1 MGDFPKLPKFVSQ
14 EFGVFKA
21 NKKAGLIQNKQGY
34 FFTLKY
40 RK

>member
-1 MGDFPKLPKFVSQ
+1 
-14 EFGVFKA
+14 VFKA

-40 RK
+40 RKWTGKNNIKKYC